1 MVFYQVCI
9 GYRGGSIY
17 LRRYSIGKSMG
28 HLTHLTG
35 YSIGNSIWYIIIG
48 SIIEV
53 ILSGI
58 I

>member
-1 MVFYQVCI
+1 M
-9 GYRGGSIY
+9 Y
-17 LRRYSIGKSMG
+17 LRRYSIGNSMG